1 MYSMMTS
8 EEDKRSSNIF
18 GTIYRAIKKIG
29 GSSTEEEEEEAF
41 CLRCKVK
48 TPMKNAVAGI
58 LSNGTGVVR
67 GECSICS
74 KRVSRITKRK

>member
-29 GSSTEEEEEEAF
+29 GSSTEEEEAF